1 LNQVNQPLQA
11 DQRFRKSIEC
21 VISICLIQVK
31 SNTPAKSTLQEVGSI
46 RHIGMIQVKS
56 IATGGKDMSSGA
68 TSETQLV
75 IITGMSGAGKTVA
88 IQSFEDLGFFCVDNL
103 PPTLLPKFLELMKES
118 GNKMNKVALVMDLR
132 GREFFDHL
140 FKALDDL
147 SETSWV
153 NPQILF
159 LDADDSTLV
168 ARYKETRRFHPL
180 APSGRPLEGIKLERK
195 LLEELKGRA
204 QIIYNT
210 SKMKPKDLREKIAT
224 EFSANKQ
231 TIFTVNVMSF
241 GFKHGIPID
250 ADLVFDVRFLPNPHY
265 IESMRPKT
273 GLDEEV
279 SNYVL
284 KWNETHKFLEKV
296 TDLLSFMLP
305 HYKREGKAQLVI
317 AIGCTGGQH
326 RSVALAEYIGHFFE
340 KDYQTR
346 VSHRDIDKRKEKVT

>member
-1 LNQVNQPLQA
+1 MMSTGSLNESQ
-11 DQRFRKSIEC
+11 I
-21 VISICLIQVK
+21 
-31 SNTPAKSTLQEVGSI
+31 
-46 RHIGMIQVKS
+46 
-56 IATGGKDMSSGA
+56 
-68 TSETQLV
+68 V

-147 SETSWV
+147 VESSWV
-153 NPQILF
+153 TPQILF
-159 LDADDSTLV
+159 LEADDETLV
-168 ARYKETRRFHPL
+168 RRYKETRRKHPL
-180 APSGRPLEGIKLERK
+180 AQEGLPLEGIQNERD
-195 LLEELKGRA
+195 LLADLKGRA

-210 SKMKPKDLREKIAT
+210 SQKKPRELREKILT
-224 EFSANKQ
+224 QFSANNK

-265 IESMRPKT
+265 IDHMRPLT
-273 GLDEEV
+273 GMDEEV
-279 SNYVL
+279 SSYVL
-284 KWNETHKFLEKV
+284 KWSETQKFLEKV

-326 RSVALAEYIGHFFE
+326 RSVALAEAIGHFYE
-340 KDYQTR
+340 KDFNTKI
-346 VSHRDIDKRKEKVT
+346 SHRDIEKRKEK

>member
-1 LNQVNQPLQA
+1 MM
-11 DQRFRKSIEC
+11 
-21 VISICLIQVK
+21 
-31 SNTPAKSTLQEVGSI
+31 STGSI
-46 RHIGMIQVKS
+46 N
-56 IATGGKDMSSGA
+56 
-68 TSETQLV
+68 ETQMV

-140 FKALDDL
+140 FKALDEL
-147 SETSWV
+147 AEKSWV
-153 NPQILF
+153 TPKILF

-168 ARYKETRRFHPL
+168 SRYKETRRSHPL
-180 APSGRPLEGIKLERK
+180 APSGLPLEGIKLERE

-204 QIIYNT
+204 QLIYKT
-210 SKMKPKDLREKIAT
+210 SSMKPRELREKILM
-224 EFSANKQ
+224 EFSVDKK

-241 GFKHGIPID
+241 GFKYGLPID

-265 IESMRPKT
+265 IDHMRPKT

-279 SNYVL
+279 SSYVL
-284 KWNETHKFLEKV
+284 KWTETTKFLEKV
-296 TDLLSFMLP
+296 TELLSFMLP
-305 HYKREGKAQLVI
+305 HYKREGKSQLVI

-326 RSVALAEYIGHFFE
+326 RSVALAEYLGHFFQE
-340 KDYQTR
+340 DYHTKIT
-346 VSHRDIDKRKEKVT
+346 HRDIERRKDKTK